1 MSDILTLGE
10 AAQLLR
16 CSKGHLQNVLRGKVA
31 NVPPLPCIR
40 IGRRILFRREAL
52 EHWLEASESLPEEML
67 TSAPC
72 RDGSSLAQ
80 ER

>member
-1 MSDILTLGE
+1 MI
-10 AAQLLR
+10 R

-31 NVPPLPCIR
+31 NVPPLPHVR

-52 EHWLEASESLPEEML
+52 ELWIKQSEVTLGEML
-67 TSAPC
+67 PSAPC
-72 RDGSSLAQ
+72 WDGSSLAQ